1 MNRWI
6 SALSALLVLAAAVP
20 AVAKDIRTER
30 VTFAPGQATRTIEAR
45 IKGDETVDYLVAGRA
60 GQPMNISMASRNGAA
75 YFNILA
81 PGETVVAFFNGSVS
95 DNQYEGVLP
104 ATGDYRI
111 RVYLMRSAARR
122 GEVADYRLEVIAGA
136 PPAAVPASGKTTDA
150 LVAGTPYHATG
161 SIPCAMAP
169 AQPMGSC
176 TFGVIR
182 KGGGSGSVTVTGPD
196 GRVRTIVF
204 EAGTARRAEGAPAGA
219 EAFRATK
226 QGDLNRVE
234 IGDERYEIPDAAV
247 FGG

>member
-1 MNRWI
+1 MGVTGF
-6 SALSALLVLAAAVP
+6 ALSLLLLVAVAVP
-20 AVAKDIRTER
+20 AAATDIRTER
-30 VTFAPGQATRTIEAR
+30 VTFAPGETTRTIEGR

-81 PGETVVAFFNGSVS
+81 PGETVVAIFNGSVS
-95 DNQYEGVLP
+95 DNQYEGTLP
-104 ATGDYRI
+104 TTGDYRI

-122 GEVADYRLEVIAGA
+122 GEVASYRLEVIAGA
-136 PPAAVPASGKTTDA
+136 APAASTDA

-182 KGGGSGSVTVTGPD
+182 RGGGSGSVTVTAPD

-219 EAFRATK
+219 EAFRASK
-226 QGDLNRVE
+226 AGDLNRVE
-234 IGDERYEIPDAAV
+234 IGDERYEIPDAVV